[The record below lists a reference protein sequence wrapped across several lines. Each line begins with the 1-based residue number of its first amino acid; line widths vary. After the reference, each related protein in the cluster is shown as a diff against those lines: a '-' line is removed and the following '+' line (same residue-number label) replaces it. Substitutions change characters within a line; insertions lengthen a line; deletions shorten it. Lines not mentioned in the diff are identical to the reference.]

1 MDKLYF
7 DTVII
12 GGGPAGSSCALTLQD
27 HDLTSCIIDRCKFP
41 RPKLCAGLL
50 TVKTRQLLRRLLPN
64 ESEKEF
70 FMATGCTETRTFRLF
85 DRNEPVASVDIEPSI
100 IMTER
105 SRFDE
110 YLLGKYKQR
119 GGTVLEGQ
127 SVNSFDFTHRIVK
140 LENGLEVEYRYLVAA
155 DGANSLTSQAAREKR
170 LGNALCVETE
180 ISSDELNTD
189 GVCAYFNVVPKSYA
203 WTFKKGDH
211 ISVGM
216 IKLKGMNF
224 NLKEKFLNFLKFLGI
239 DHPVSYPIKGAMLPM
254 NNFSEDPTFKGSV
267 LFAGDAGGFVDPL
280 TGEGIYFALK
290 SGMLAAESMLQ
301 FAPCTTYRKN
311 LLSVTKKLKSD
322 GKFAHLLYT
331 PAFMHYF
338 CKNIHKYDRFTRYFY
353 TTHIDGLN
361 ADGIMKTFIKYKLLS

>member
-1 MDKLYF
+1 MDKLCF

-12 GGGPAGSSCALTLQD
+12 GGGPAGSSCALTLQNYG
-27 HDLTSCIIDRCKFP
+27 LTSCVIDKCKFP

-50 TVKTRQLLRRLLPN
+50 TVKTRLLLRRLLPN
-64 ESEKEF
+64 ESEREF
-70 FMATGCTETRTFRLF
+70 SMATGCTETRTFRLF
-85 DRNEPVASVDIEPSI
+85 DRNKSVASVDIEPSI

-105 SRFDE
+105 SRFDD
-110 YLLGKYKQR
+110 YLLGKYKQC

-127 SVNSFDFTHRIVK
+127 SINSFDFTRRIVK
-140 LENGLEVEYRYLVAA
+140 LKNGLEVEYRYLVAA
-155 DGANSLTSQAAREKR
+155 DGANSLTSQATREKR

-239 DHPVSYPIKGAMLPM
+239 DHPANYPIKGAMLPM
-254 NNFSEDPTFKGSV
+254 NNFDEDPTFKGSV

-290 SGMLAAESMLQ
+290 SGMLAAESLLQ
-301 FAPCTTYRKN
+301 STPCATYRKN
-311 LLSVTKKLKSD
+311 LLAVNKKLKSD
-322 GKFAHLLYT
+322 GRFARLLYT
-331 PAFMHYF
+331 PAFMHCF
-338 CKNIHKYDRFTRYFY
+338 LKNLHKYDRFLQYFY